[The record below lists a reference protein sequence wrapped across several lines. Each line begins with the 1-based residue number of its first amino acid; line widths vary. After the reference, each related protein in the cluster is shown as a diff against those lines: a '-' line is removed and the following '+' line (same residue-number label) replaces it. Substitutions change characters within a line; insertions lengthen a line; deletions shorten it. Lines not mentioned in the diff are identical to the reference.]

1 MCAETNAQFLLGGES
16 PLMVRDHEPCSL
28 GGIVRE
34 TEAMKPTDEA
44 CFGQVSESA
53 GCNENEPTCSLV
65 KFSYGGRAFDS
76 WAKAASPSDK
86 VVVYAGGHHRGI
98 RGDTLIKREGE
109 TRETLPIQLS
119 LFEGGFKTKPY
130 KAEPKWVR
138 GWEGVGAVHSSDD
151 YRDNITRYSEGTAVQ
166 PMPAL
171 QQGASDCREAT
182 NGHLK
187 AQELQRRLYLKSK
200 REYGEGLEGEGLS
213 ESRVRENLTHGSMR
227 GNWKN
232 R

>member
-1 MCAETNAQFLLGGES
+1 
-16 PLMVRDHEPCSL
+16 MVRDHEPCSL

-34 TEAMKPTDEA
+34 TEAIKPTDKA
-44 CFGQVSESA
+44 CFGQVSKSA
-53 GCNENEPTCSLV
+53 GCNENEPIGSLV
-65 KFSYGGRAFDS
+65 KFRYGGRAFDS
-76 WAKAASPSDK
+76 WAKTALPSDK
-86 VVVYAGGHHRGI
+86 VVGYAGEHHRGI
-98 RGDTLIKREGE
+98 RGDTLIKRDWE

-119 LFEGGFKTKPY
+119 LFEWEFKTEPY

-166 PMPAL
+166 PVPVL
-171 QQGASDCREAT
+171 QQGAADCREAT

-187 AQELQRRLYLKSK
+187 AQELERRLYLKSK
-200 REYGEGLEGEGLS
+200 RDSEGLEGEGLS

-227 GNWKN
+227 GCWE
-232 R
+232 RGVVRHRTSALLYT